1 MKKRISVICFTML
14 LLLSAYAYA
23 IVSYST
29 GAIAISGKYVTGQG
43 ALTGVLIITDGTN
56 AATVAVYDGSS
67 SGRVLFGPVTLAG
80 ASYFGGATWEIPIRY
95 TTGVYVTVSGT
106 GAKTIVYYTHEL

>member
-1 MKKRISVICFTML
+1 MKRVTVICTIFL
-14 LLLSAYAYA
+14 LLLSAYSYA

-29 GAIAISGKYVTGQG
+29 GAISSSGTVVEGQG

-56 AATVAVYDGSS
+56 AATVAVYDGST

-80 ASYFGGATWEIPIRY
+80 ASYFGGATWEIPVRY
-95 TTGVYVTVSGT
+95 STGVYVTVSGT